1 VTLRHLLCLALLVPA
16 LASATPAGTGK
27 DQADDKDKARWLT
40 QAEAWV
46 GRIWNRRDA
55 ASWLDQIGKALR
67 EQNYQGTLVMVAGGR
82 IETLAIYHAYT
93 DGVERE
99 RMVTLSGPRR
109 ELVRADQRVMLVGT
123 QAGTSVAYDANPGGK
138 WNPTA
143 RFADAAR
150 LEGYRAK
157 LGRIERVAGYDTQV
171 VELASKDGWRYGYRL
186 WLERKTGLPLR
197 LALLDDTR
205 KTLEQVAF
213 TELALGHVPSDR
225 DLRPTTGKEVM
236 QRVQT
241 LEPGVVSDP
250 GWRVNAPPPGF
261 TLRSARRLGQAVQLL
276 YGDGLASVSVYIE
289 PAPPGAAGQSASRSG
304 AVNAQAVWRG
314 GRRVMAIGKVPAAT
328 VEHFA
333 RNVQH
338 VPTPAQAPAQPA
350 PASAKPPRP

>member
-1 VTLRHLLCLALLVPA
+1 LHRWFCFALLVPA
-16 LASATPAGTGK
+16 LAQAAPATAPAGPDDGK
-27 DQADDKDKARWLT
+27 AGWLT

-55 ASWLDQIGKALR
+55 AEWLDQIGKALR

-82 IETLAIYHAYT
+82 IETLSIFHAYAK
-93 DGVERE
+93 GVERE

-109 ELVRADQRVMLVGT
+109 ELVRADQRVMLVGA
-123 QAGTSVAYDANPGGK
+123 QAGTSVAYDASPGGK

-150 LEGYRAK
+150 LEGYRAR
-157 LGRIERVAGYDTQV
+157 LDGSERVAGHATQV
-171 VELASKDGWRYGYRL
+171 VELAAKDGWRYGYRL
-186 WLERKTGLPLR
+186 WLEKKSGLPLR
-197 LALLDDTR
+197 LSLLDGAG

-213 TELALGHVPSDR
+213 TELDLGRVPADA
-225 DLRPTTGKEVM
+225 DLRPTTGKESM

-241 LEPGVVSDP
+241 LERGVVSDP
-250 GWRVNAPPPGF
+250 GWRVNSPPPGY
-261 TLRSARRLGQAVQLL
+261 TLRSARRLGKAVQLL

-333 RNVQH
+333 HNVQH
-338 VPTPAQAPAQPA
+338 VPTPA
-350 PASAKPPRP
+350 SAKPARP